1 MMQLNDLLNY
11 VNKVEASDLH
21 IKVGRP
27 PMIRLRGEIHEI
39 PNLPPMTPEISKSL
53 AMELLDDRQKK
64 IFEEKYSVDSAYQTP
79 DGVRFRVNV
88 FTQRTYIGLVL
99 RRVSS
104 KIPTFNSLGLP
115 QVIRSVAHKPQGL
128 FLVTGPTG
136 SGKSTTLAALVNYI
150 NRSQRKHIVTIED
163 PIEYLFHDMVS
174 VINQREVGSDT
185 TAFKEALKNALREDP
200 DIIMVGEMRDQ
211 ETIQTVITAAET
223 GHLVFS
229 TLHTN
234 NARQTIT
241 RIIDT
246 FPEAVRHQ
254 VRQQLASTLVGV
266 ISQKLVPRTDIE
278 GMIAAVEVMFNTP
291 RIKELIEEGLIDDM
305 YQQMEEGV
313 AYFKMQTMNQSLMA
327 LYGNKIID
335 EETGVANSERPD
347 EFRMLLY
354 KTGLKSYLSR
364 VIIADEEHER
374 ISYADYS
381 VIDEY
386 LKLKRDAEEVF
397 QQHKE
402 QLVEQQHKSDRL
414 STDLA
419 KKDGIIEQLQQQLI
433 KIRQEFQEVKSE
445 RDRTIQEQQMQ
456 IQNLNSRLAGF
467 QRRG

>member
-1 MMQLNDLLNY
+1 MQLDDLLNY

-21 IKVGRP
+21 VKVGRP
-27 PMIRLRGEIHEI
+27 PMIRIRGEIHEI
-39 PNLPPMTPEISKSL
+39 PNLPPMSPEITKSM
-53 AMELLDDRQKK
+53 AMSLLDERQKK
-64 IFEEKYSVDSAYQTP
+64 IFDEKYSVDSAYQTP

-88 FTQRTYIGLVL
+88 FTQRTYVGLVL
-99 RRVSS
+99 RRVST

-115 QVIRSVAHKPQGL
+115 QIIKTVAHKPQGL

-136 SGKSTTLAALVNYI
+136 SGKSTTLAALINYI
-150 NRSQRKHIVTIED
+150 NRSHRKHIITIED
-163 PIEYLFHDMVS
+163 PIEYMFHDQVA

-185 TAFKEALKNALREDP
+185 VAFKEALRNALREDP

-254 VRQQLASTLVGV
+254 IRQQLASTLIGV
-266 ISQKLVPRTDIE
+266 ISQKLIPRTDTE

-291 RIKELIEEGLIDDM
+291 RIKELVEDGQIDDI

-327 LYGNKIID
+327 LYANQIIN
-335 EETGVANSERPD
+335 EETGVENSERPD
-347 EFRMLLY
+347 ELRMLLY
-354 KTGLKSYLSR
+354 KTGLKS
-364 VIIADEEHER
+364 
-374 ISYADYS
+374 
-381 VIDEY
+381 
-386 LKLKRDAEEVF
+386 
-397 QQHKE
+397 
-402 QLVEQQHKSDRL
+402 
-414 STDLA
+414 
-419 KKDGIIEQLQQQLI
+419 
-433 KIRQEFQEVKSE
+433 
-445 RDRTIQEQQMQ
+445 
-456 IQNLNSRLAGF
+456 
-467 QRRG
+467 

>member
-1 MMQLNDLLNY
+1 MMQINDLLNY

-21 IKVGRP
+21 VKVGRP
-27 PMIRLRGEIHEI
+27 PMIRIRGEIHEI
-39 PNLPPMTPEISKSL
+39 PNLPPMTPDATKSMAL
-53 AMELLDDRQKK
+53 ELLDERQKK

-79 DGVRFRVNV
+79 DGVRFRVNI

-115 QVIRSVAHKPQGL
+115 QIIKSVAHKPQGL

-136 SGKSTTLAALVNYI
+136 SGKSTTLAALINYI
-150 NRSQRKHIVTIED
+150 NRSQRKHIITIED
-163 PIEYLFHDMVS
+163 PIEYLFHDMVA

-185 TAFKEALKNALREDP
+185 VAFKEALRNALREDP

-254 VRQQLASTLVGV
+254 IRQQLASTLVGV
-266 ISQKLVPRTDIE
+266 ISQKLIPRTDVE

-327 LYGNKIID
+327 LYANQIIN

-354 KTGLKSYLSR
+354 KTGLKS
-364 VIIADEEHER
+364 
-374 ISYADYS
+374 
-381 VIDEY
+381 
-386 LKLKRDAEEVF
+386 
-397 QQHKE
+397 
-402 QLVEQQHKSDRL
+402 
-414 STDLA
+414 
-419 KKDGIIEQLQQQLI
+419 
-433 KIRQEFQEVKSE
+433 
-445 RDRTIQEQQMQ
+445 
-456 IQNLNSRLAGF
+456 
-467 QRRG
+467 